1 MNFQEYLETCDSMTC
16 IMSVEK
22 KPDGGYGD
30 IRIVTGNQAY
40 IDSIERN
47 EDDNSDI
54 AKEKV
59 FVPNS
64 LYTKYFPHEL
74 NFEDFCYRAA
84 VKKECLHTYVRPE
97 RFNFWFNLFF
107 MPLKSDD
114 ENIGYCAYTFTITM
128 NADAGLM
135 SNIAP
140 DVSSSVLQ
148 TCIKLYS
155 GSNFQTSIDETIAFI
170 RKLCKAKRCCLLL
183 TDFNSRTCSML
194 SDDCIIE
201 GDQALSRNIVTDD
214 FFEVVS
220 TWPATIAGSD
230 FLMIKNEQDM
240 QVLKAR
246 NPIWYESLK
255 QYDVNTLVLYPL
267 NYGGETKGYI
277 WVVEFDVENALM
289 IRETLELT
297 TYFISYAI
305 ANYQLLNRLKIM
317 STTDLLTGVKNRNA
331 MNYRVRGLVDG
342 DEPFP
347 DQLYVVFVDLNGLKQ
362 VNDNNGH
369 LAGDMLLKNAALI
382 LQDCVLGHDVYRAG
396 GDEFI
401 VFVTGMNN
409 NEFEKKIEKL
419 RHYSDGNEDVCMAIG
434 YCADEGRHD
443 IRFDMRTADER
454 MYAEKEAYYKRFP
467 DRRHK

>member
-1 MNFQEYLETCDSMTC
+1 
-16 IMSVEK
+16 
-22 KPDGGYGD
+22 
-30 IRIVTGNQAY
+30 
-40 IDSIERN
+40 
-47 EDDNSDI
+47 
-54 AKEKV
+54 
-59 FVPNS
+59 
-64 LYTKYFPHEL
+64 
-74 NFEDFCYRAA
+74 
-84 VKKECLHTYVRPE
+84 
-97 RFNFWFNLFF
+97 
-107 MPLKSDD
+107 
-114 ENIGYCAYTFTITM
+114 
-128 NADAGLM
+128 
-135 SNIAP
+135 
-140 DVSSSVLQ
+140 
-148 TCIKLYS
+148 
-155 GSNFQTSIDETIAFI
+155 
-170 RKLCKAKRCCLLL
+170 
-183 TDFNSRTCSML
+183 
-194 SDDCIIE
+194 
-201 GDQALSRNIVTDD
+201 
-214 FFEVVS
+214 
-220 TWPATIAGSD
+220 
-230 FLMIKNEQDM
+230 M

-382 LQDCVLGHDVYRAG
+382 LQDCFLGHDVYRAG

-401 VFVTGMNN
+401 VFVTGMSN

-419 RHYSDGNEDVCMAIG
+419 RKYSDGNEDVCMAIG